1 MGLDGGRL
9 KAHLESI
16 KQAVRE
22 SLKYQEYQRRVAIPG
37 TTLTLLP
44 KAAIFPN
51 GEPDGVPDV
60 YLMYRDCVDW
70 GRLWWDGGIADQ
82 PHLLMLEFSAC
93 RAAEH
98 DFTTIDLPYLEGLA
112 NR

>member
-1 MGLDGGRL
+1 M
-9 KAHLESI
+9 
-16 KQAVRE
+16 RE
-22 SLKYQEYQRRVAIPG
+22 ALKYQEYQRRIAVPG
-37 TTLTLLP
+37 TALTLLLQE
-44 KAAIFPN
+44 AIFPN

-82 PHLLMLEFSAC
+82 PHFLMLEFSAC

-112 NR
+112 SQ